1 MPPLPQAR
9 PWRVLALN
17 SAAYNHART
26 FSNVDNGIKKV
37 ILEHSTYEELA
48 EKTGISVSTLVRIA
62 SGKTEP
68 KFSDIIQIA
77 KITGADLNTLAYG
90 YALDVKEEATER
102 KLITSADGY
111 TDEETT
117 NAHNFIV
124 WNIRTLEKQD
134 ILALA
139 RQVSALSSYTYSTK
153 MFMKKAVSGE
163 E

>member
-1 MPPLPQAR
+1 M
-9 PWRVLALN
+9 
-17 SAAYNHART
+17 
-26 FSNVDNGIKKV
+26 
-37 ILEHSTYEELA
+37 
-48 EKTGISVSTLVRIA
+48 STLVRIA

>member
-1 MPPLPQAR
+1 
-9 PWRVLALN
+9 
-17 SAAYNHART
+17 
-26 FSNVDNGIKKV
+26 
-37 ILEHSTYEELA
+37 
-48 EKTGISVSTLVRIA
+48 VSTLVRIA

-124 WNIRTLEKQD
+124 WNIRTLEK
-134 ILALA
+134 
-139 RQVSALSSYTYSTK
+139 LSLQSIRKYIS
-153 MFMKKAVSGE
+153 FCIPWE
-163 E
+163 

>member
-1 MPPLPQAR
+1 
-9 PWRVLALN
+9 
-17 SAAYNHART
+17 
-26 FSNVDNGIKKV
+26 
-37 ILEHSTYEELA
+37 
-48 EKTGISVSTLVRIA
+48 VSTLVRIA

-124 WNIRTLEKQD
+124 WNIRTLENKIFWHSQGRF
-134 ILALA
+134 LP
-139 RQVSALSSYTYSTK
+139 
-153 MFMKKAVSGE
+153 
-163 E
+163 

>member
-1 MPPLPQAR
+1 MRINDKNGRIWLVSVDTGRQ
-9 PWRVLALN
+9 LATID
-17 SAAYNHART
+17 S
-26 FSNVDNGIKKV
+26 
-37 ILEHSTYEELA
+37 
-48 EKTGISVSTLVRIA
+48 
-62 SGKTEP
+62 
-68 KFSDIIQIA
+68 
-77 KITGADLNTLAYG
+77 ITGADLNTLAYG

-102 KLITSADGY
+102 KLITSADGC

>member
-1 MPPLPQAR
+1 MMLM
-9 PWRVLALN
+9 L
-17 SAAYNHART
+17 
-26 FSNVDNGIKKV
+26 
-37 ILEHSTYEELA
+37 
-48 EKTGISVSTLVRIA
+48 
-62 SGKTEP
+62 
-68 KFSDIIQIA
+68 
-77 KITGADLNTLAYG
+77 
-90 YALDVKEEATER
+90 EEATER

-153 MFMKKAVSGE
+153 MFMKKRCLEKSKRINSLRNETNVQYYQHCTFFIVRILNSEKGSKG
-163 E
+163 